1 MKSVNTAEHPRNPP
15 VEVKMDAIHSCFELG
30 ENIKCVSEEIGYSR
44 ASIYIWRKKYLQGG
58 MVALMNHKN
67 IKPDTLTEG
76 SSSSASAPDIAQL
89 QTQIRAM
96 QMEIDILKET
106 INVLKKTPASIRQLY
121 GTRRRQRLSMP

>member
-1 MKSVNTAEHPRNPP
+1 MKSVDTAEHPRNPP

-96 QMEIDILKET
+96 QMEIDI
-106 INVLKKTPASIRQLY
+106 
-121 GTRRRQRLSMP
+121 